1 MKPKQIMLATAADSV
16 SGTAQSG
23 RNAWLTEMLF
33 CSNARQSFGGSRRF
47 HPSGIFK
54 VH

>member
-1 MKPKQIMLATAADSV
+1 MKPKQIMLAAAADLV
-16 SGTAQSG
+16 SGTAQTG
-23 RNAWLTEMLF
+23 RKRVLTEMLF